1 MKIGSAHIVSTFH
14 RVVLL
19 AVVVTAHSAHAAC
32 PPSGSTRAS
41 LTALKAADFVIKDD
55 EERQKLAVGLL
66 DCLGHADP
74 FLRDGVAYEAL
85 NGWTRGKQLTLPT
98 LRTLHER
105 LATQLEA
112 RDADKAGFRQP
123 FAALVMASVV
133 AADRERRVMDD
144 TAYADLIEIA
154 AAYFE
159 SIRDYRG
166 FDARAGWRHGIAH
179 GADLLTQLAV
189 HPRTREDEVDRIIGA
204 LAAQIAPAGG
214 HFYIYGEPERM
225 ALPLVYIAQRGRY
238 SVEEWSEWFAGIA
251 DIPEEG
257 NLYGSQ
263 EALARR
269 HNLQAL
275 LLVLHVNASE
285 SKDESLRTTLLP
297 AVTASLRLLQ

>member
-1 MKIGSAHIVSTFH
+1 MPSTSY
-14 RVVLL
+14 RVFLQPLLLL
-19 AVVVTAHSAHAAC
+19 AVAAFGTAQAAC
-32 PPSGSTRAS
+32 PPTGSTRAS
-41 LTALKAADFVIKDD
+41 LTALKAADFAIKDD
-55 EERQKLAVGLL
+55 KERQELAVGLL

-85 NGWTRGKQLTLPT
+85 NGWMRGKDLSLSTV
-98 LRTLHER
+98 RTLHER
-105 LATQLEA
+105 LATQLET
-112 RDADKAGFRQP
+112 RDTDKAGFRQP

-144 TAYADLIEIA
+144 QAYADLIEIA
-154 AAYFE
+154 ADYFE

-189 HPRTREDEVDRIIGA
+189 HPRTRQAQVDRIVGA
-204 LAAQIAPAGG
+204 LATQIAPASG

-225 ALPLVYIAQRGRY
+225 ALPLVYIAQRGIY
-238 SVEEWSEWFAGIA
+238 SVDEWSEWFAGIA
-251 DIPEEG
+251 DIPEQG

-263 EALARR
+263 AALARR

-285 SKDESLRTTLLP
+285 SEDEGLRTSLLP